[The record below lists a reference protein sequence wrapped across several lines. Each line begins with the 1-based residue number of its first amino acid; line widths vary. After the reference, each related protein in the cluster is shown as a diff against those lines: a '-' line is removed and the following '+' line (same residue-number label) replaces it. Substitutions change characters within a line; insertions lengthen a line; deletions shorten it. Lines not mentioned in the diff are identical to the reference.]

1 MPHESSRVYEHS
13 KGAEQSSAQRP
24 NLIYV
29 FADQLRYASCG
40 YAGDEFARTPNI
52 DALAAQG
59 CNLHQAIASTPV
71 CAPYRASLMTGKY
84 QSSTGMIINE
94 IRLSPEHECF
104 GHSLTRAGYRTGYI
118 GKWHLWANQ
127 LGHHN
132 LVRNGFTPPGPY
144 RLGFDG
150 VWEAYNYNH
159 FYYHSPYFQNE
170 ADPHIRKQ
178 YEPDGQTDRA
188 IAFLDDAAHQKDPFA
203 LFLSWGPPHNPWGSD
218 NVNPLYADHYRD
230 VDLPLSPNYSSI
242 PDPYAD
248 NWQKLPPDY
257 ETIVRDEM
265 KAYYAQTANLDWN
278 LGRLIKALEE
288 KGLADNTILVF
299 TSDHGEMFGSHGRH
313 GKLIFYEEAAHIP
326 FLVRW
331 PKKIRAK
338 SVSDALL
345 ATPDIMPTL
354 LSMMGIA
361 IPSTVEGVDL
371 SRAILEG
378 SDSNHDAAHMQGMGA
393 TAAWADGSEWRAMR
407 DHEFTYAIYRC
418 DHKELLFN
426 HRKDPFEL
434 RNLADDR
441 AFATTLTHFRE
452 RSEQWRKQRGD
463 SFEACTWY
471 QRWTQDR
478 NIINTATGV
487 SQNLQQLDAT
497 MLKWFPGDSGLRT
510 VANTPVGS

>member
-1 MPHESSRVYEHS
+1 M
-13 KGAEQSSAQRP
+13 GAEPPTAARP
-24 NLIYV
+24 NLVYV

-104 GHSLTRAGYRTGYI
+104 GHALTKAGYSTGYI

-132 LVRNGFTPPGPY
+132 LIRNGFTPPGPY
-144 RLGFDG
+144 RLGFDN

-159 FYYHSPYFQNE
+159 YYYHSPYFKNDT
-170 ADPHIRKQ
+170 DPHIRQQ

-188 IAFLDDAAHQKDPFA
+188 ITFLRDAAHQQGPFA
-203 LFLSWGPPHNPWGSD
+203 LFLSWGPPHNPWSKD
-218 NVNPLYADHYRD
+218 NVNPQYAELYRD
-230 VDLPLSPNYSSI
+230 VNLPLSPNYSAIS
-242 PDPYAD
+242 DPYAD
-248 NWQKLPPDY
+248 NWQKLPPDFDSA
-257 ETIVRDEM
+257 VHDEM

-278 LGRLIKALEE
+278 LGRLMKALDEQ
-288 KGLADNTILVF
+288 GLANNTILVF

-338 SVSDALL
+338 SVSDVLL
-345 ATPDIMPTL
+345 CTPDIMPTL
-354 LSMMGIA
+354 LSMLDIS
-361 IPSTVEGVDL
+361 IPSTVEGSDL
-371 SRAILEG
+371 SRAILD
-378 SDSNHDAAHMQGMGA
+378 DSGPDQEAAHMQGMGA
-393 TAAWADGSEWRAMR
+393 TA
-407 DHEFTYAIYRC
+407 
-418 DHKELLFN
+418 
-426 HRKDPFEL
+426 
-434 RNLADDR
+434 
-441 AFATTLTHFRE
+441 
-452 RSEQWRKQRGD
+452 
-463 SFEACTWY
+463 
-471 QRWTQDR
+471 
-478 NIINTATGV
+478 
-487 SQNLQQLDAT
+487 
-497 MLKWFPGDSGLRT
+497 
-510 VANTPVGS
+510 